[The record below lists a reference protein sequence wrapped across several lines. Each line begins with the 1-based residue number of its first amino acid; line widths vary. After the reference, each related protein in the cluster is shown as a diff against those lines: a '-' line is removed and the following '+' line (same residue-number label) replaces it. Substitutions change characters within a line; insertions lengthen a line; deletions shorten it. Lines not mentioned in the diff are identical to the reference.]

1 MNKKQKEQIKKEI
14 ELLRPYAVAHQIYFQ
29 RIALKPSQY
38 RKVLKG
44 IAEFKVCE
52 REFYGK
58 YIGFYF
64 DCDIKTTPIKT
75 MALEFQ
81 EILNYLAHSVFTK
94 HPKHQ
99 PLTQEQL
106 NKSKI

>member
-1 MNKKQKEQIKKEI
+1 MKKTQKEQIKKEI
-14 ELLRPYAVAHQIYFQ
+14 ELLRPYAVAHQIYFEK
-29 RIALKPSQY
+29 IALKPSHY
-38 RKVLKG
+38 RKVIKT
-44 IAEFKVCE
+44 IAKFKVYE
-52 REFYGK
+52 KEFYHQ